1 MTPRIA
7 STALLAVWFG
17 VSAAVN
23 AVSRWL
29 PWATDNAGAVREWWA
44 LRRIDDGAHWA
55 LLPALLYVEWR
66 IWRER
71 G

>member
-7 STALLAVWFG
+7 SAALLAVWFG

-29 PWATDNAGAVREWWA
+29 PWATDNAGAVREWWV
-44 LRRIDDGAHWA
+44 LRHLDDGVHWA

-66 IWRER
+66 IWKER
-71 G
+71 R